1 MLRKRT
7 RGYRADSVKAS
18 TVLQKCY
25 IERMTQTLVDFLYV
39 ATSGASNRAMAER
52 IGMTHTTLKA
62 QLASDKTPGLTVSM
76 LCHAYGISFG
86 DAAVA
91 AAWVTEQ
98 EMRAFSA
105 TLRLV
110 SVSDIDLSKELLRR
124 VAAGSATRAL
134 TEPAAEELI
143 NDVLREVEDARE
155 KGRRSDYAIAADDDD
170 DETPG
175 GDDADDRAG
184 L

>member
-1 MLRKRT
+1 
-7 RGYRADSVKAS
+7 
-18 TVLQKCY
+18 
-25 IERMTQTLVDFLYV
+25 MTQTLVDFLHS
-39 ATSGASNRAMAER
+39 ATSGASNRAMADR

-62 QLASDKTPGLTVSM
+62 QLASDKTPGLTLGQ
-76 LCHAYGISFG
+76 LCRAYGISFG

-91 AAWVTEQ
+91 AGWVTEN
-98 EMRAFSA
+98 ELRASSGQLHLA
-105 TLRLV
+105 
-110 SVSDIDLSKELLRR
+110 SVSDLDISKELLRR
-124 VAAGSATRAL
+124 VAAGSASTAL

-155 KGRRSDYAIAADDDD
+155 KGRRSDYAVAADDDE

-175 GDDADDRAG
+175 GDNGDDRAG

>member
-1 MLRKRT
+1 
-7 RGYRADSVKAS
+7 
-18 TVLQKCY
+18 
-25 IERMTQTLVDFLYV
+25 MTQTLVDFLHA

-62 QLASDKTPGLTVSM
+62 QLASDKTPGETVSM
-76 LCHAYGISFG
+76 LCRAYSIPFAEAAIAAGWTTQQEIRSFG
-86 DAAVA
+86 G
-91 AAWVTEQ
+91 
-98 EMRAFSA
+98 
-105 TLRLV
+105 TLHLA
-110 SVSDIDLSKELLRR
+110 SVSDLDLSKELLRR
-124 VAAGSATRAL
+124 VAAGSATSAI

-155 KGRRSDYAIAADDDD
+155 KGRQSDYAVAADDHE